1 MGLHII
7 VHNVQSMQLL
17 QSLCHNSVLVSN
29 ICLINRLCWHAWRK
43 QNTSSA
49 RTGLHWLLCQVKHV
63 FLKQRRLDC
72 CICSML
78 VSHGGGCGAY
88 LEEVPDH
95 AFDLGLLGRSVGDA
109 LLCAWPAAHPCTVP
123 CFCKPTFQVP
133 SLGKPA
139 ANVEANL
146 SKQYALLE
154 LLCSHKEQCKHACIC
169 SWRGFGAIV
178 NNVSMHTCSFG
189 NLTSPKST

>member
-1 MGLHII
+1 MLACLVQAKHII
-7 VHNVQSMQLL
+7 SKNRFALAAVPSGT
-17 QSLCHNSVLVSN
+17 
-29 ICLINRLCWHAWRK
+29 CLPQARK
-43 QNTSSA
+43 
-49 RTGLHWLLCQVKHV
+49 TGLLHLQHADVSK
-63 FLKQRRLDC
+63 
-72 CICSML
+72 
-78 VSHGGGCGAY
+78 SHGGGCGAY

-169 SWRGFGAIV
+169 SWRSFGAIV